1 MLLSS
6 TAIILHD
13 IASAMPHPFAVR
25 SVVRKAEGRETEDE
39 VGVLAKRVARALR
52 RPTSFRV
59 IETSAAEAIMAAALA
74 AQGLQMPKDHRVQ
87 QNQIESVLKDP
98 QLARFVKEQLVD
110 TSSRPQLKR
119 GQMLKEL
126 QDMVTILDK
135 AEKELT

>member
-25 SVVRKAEGRETEDE
+25 SVTRRAEGRETEDE
-39 VGVLAKRVARALR
+39 VSLLATRVARALR

-74 AQGLQMPKDHRVQ
+74 ARGLQLPKDHRVQ
-87 QNQIESVLKDP
+87 PNQVESVLKDP
-98 QLARFVKEQLVD
+98 QLAHFVEEHLVN

-119 GQMLKEL
+119 GHMLKEF
-126 QDMVTILDK
+126 QDMVAILDK